1 MTNPP
6 TKRRRIRRLLLGALC
21 ALLAA
26 AVTLGGIY
34 WWLYE
39 AGRQGL
45 LVPGGSLSAPSQ
57 AEGDGDIV
65 EYNGVTYRYNEKVTA
80 ILVMGV
86 DKQDIQTQGQQ
97 GINGQADSLFLLAM
111 DSAGGTATV
120 LPISREIMVDVDRYA
135 ADGVYLGSQKTQLCL
150 AYANGS
156 DAVSGCENVVRSVRR
171 LLYGVPINSYMAVDM
186 AGFKAL
192 TDAVGG
198 VTLTALED
206 VEGPDGQN
214 IKKGQTVTLRGSRAQ
229 RYIQSRGQDVEA
241 NNRRMARQK
250 QFFGAFIGTAGRQ
263 LKKDFTK
270 LMTYYNIAKP
280 YVVSDLTL
288 SQITYLATV
297 AVSKNAFNGFRYLSI
312 TGSTVM
318 GEEFVEFHAD
328 RISVYEAVLEM
339 FYTPENS

>member
-6 TKRRRIRRLLLGALC
+6 TKRRRARRVLVGILC

-26 AVTLGGIY
+26 AVALGGLY

-39 AGRQGL
+39 VGRQGL
-45 LVPGGSLSAPSQ
+45 LTPDGSLSAPSQ
-57 AEGDGDIV
+57 AEGDGDVV

-86 DKQDIQTQGQQ
+86 DKQDIQTQGEQ
-97 GINGQADSLFLLAM
+97 GGNGQADSLFLLAM
-111 DSAGGTATV
+111 DAASGTTTI
-120 LPISREIMVDVDRYA
+120 LPISREVMVDVDRYA
-135 ADGVYLGSQKTQLCL
+135 IDGVYLGSQKTQLCL
-150 AYANGS
+150 AYAYGGTAAAS
-156 DAVSGCENVVRSVRR
+156 CENVVRSVRR

-186 AGFKAL
+186 AGFRTL

-206 VEGPDGQN
+206 VTVPDGKD
-214 IKKGQTVTLRGSRAQ
+214 IKKGQTVTLQGSRAQ
-229 RYIQSRGQDVEA
+229 QYIQSRGQDVEA
-241 NNRRMARQK
+241 NNLRMQRQK

-270 LMTYYNIAKP
+270 LMTYYNAAKP

-288 SQITYLATV
+288 SQITYLATI

-312 TGSTVM
+312 TGNTVM
-318 GEEFVEFHAD
+318 GAEFVEFHAD
-328 RISVYEAVLEM
+328 HTSVYEAVLEM
-339 FYTPENS
+339 FYTPEKP